1 MKTVYFPY
9 GKKGIEYRFD
19 QHSLVE
25 ELVPSTAHIARTA
38 SPEQLIE
45 EAVKHPIGTLS
56 LRQLSQNKRR
66 VTILIS
72 DHTRPV
78 PSRLI
83 LPVLLHEIRAGNPE
97 AQIILLVATG
107 CHRATTDAELE
118 AKLGKD
124 ILDKEKIVIH
134 DCDGPMK
141 YCGKLPSGGEL
152 WLNPLAVETDL
163 LVAEGFIEPHFFA
176 GFSGG
181 RKSVLPGVSGRSTV
195 MYNHNAQ
202 FIAHPKARAGVLD
215 GNPVHAD
222 MQYAARAAK
231 LAFICNVILDEKKK
245 VIHAVAGDCVEAH
258 RAGCDYL
265 YERCCVP
272 KREAD
277 IVIVSNGG
285 YPLDQNLYQAVKGLS
300 TACEAVKK
308 GGIIIMLAESSDGCG
323 GDAFYKA
330 FQQEKDL
337 EILEKKIL
345 STPPENTG
353 VDQWQTQILL
363 RVLRRATVIYVSSLS
378 SETTDNF
385 HMIPASTLEE
395 AMQTASRLSAKSNP
409 SVAVIPDGVSL
420 IMS

>member
-1 MKTVYFPY
+1 M
-9 GKKGIEYRFD
+9 
-19 QHSLVE
+19 
-25 ELVPSTAHIARTA
+25 PSTAHSARTA
-38 SPEQLIE
+38 WPEPVIE
-45 EAVKHPIGTLS
+45 EAVKHASGTLS

-285 YPLDQNLYQAVKGLS
+285 YPLDQNLYQSPKAVA
-300 TACEAVKK
+300 TAEACCRE
-308 GGIIIMLAESSDGCG
+308 GGVIIMCCACRDGFGGENFERLITQGTPEEIDRFLSSIPPKESISEQWC
-323 GDAFYKA
+323 AQIYARILKQYKV
-330 FQQEKDL
+330 
-337 EILEKKIL
+337 ILVSEL
-345 STPPENTG
+345 DP
-353 VDQWQTQILL
+353 DQ
-363 RVLRRATVIYVSSLS
+363 VRRANL
-378 SETTDNF
+378 
-385 HMIPASTLEE
+385 IPAATPDE
-395 AMQTASRLSAKSNP
+395 ALDLARHLTGPAAE
-409 SVAVIPDGVSL
+409 VVVIPDGVSVL
-420 IMS
+420 AVRETEGGV